1 MIIMK
6 LRYRGRVY
14 RLARTRED
22 DSWERVAELS
32 KQLYTLSVDANIST
46 HTKRERARDKV
57 TALLERFKLL
67 GLDSPAL

>member
-1 MIIMK
+1 MSIIK

-32 KQLYTLSVDANIST
+32 KQLYTLSTDANIPT
-46 HTKRERARDKV
+46 HMKRERARDKV

>member
-1 MIIMK
+1 MSNSR

-22 DSWERVAELS
+22 GSWERVAELS
-32 KQLYTLSVDANIST
+32 KQLYSLAVDAEIST
-46 HTKRERARDKV
+46 TVKRERARDKV
-57 TALLERFKLL
+57 IALLERFKLL